1 MRKTLA
7 IAALL
12 SGLLI
17 PATSTTAVT
26 TMWDPPQC
34 QNAGLCDMQLEVDN
48 AMCELVPPS
57 EYQACRGEAIGAW
70 ATCRASC

>member
-17 PATSTTAVT
+17 PATSTTAT
-26 TMWDPPQC
+26 TTLWDPPQC
-34 QNAGLCDMQLEVDN
+34 ENASMCDMQLEVDF
-48 AMCELVPPS
+48 AMCEHVPQGD
-57 EYQACRGEAIGAW
+57 YQECRGEAIGNW
-70 ATCRASC
+70 ASCRTSC